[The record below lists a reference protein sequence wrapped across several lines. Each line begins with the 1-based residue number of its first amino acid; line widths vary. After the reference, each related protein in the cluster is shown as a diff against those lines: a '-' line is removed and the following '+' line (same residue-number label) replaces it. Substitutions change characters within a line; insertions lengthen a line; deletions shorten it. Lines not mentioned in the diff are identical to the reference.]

1 MKIKNIKEDILNHLH
16 LRSYLM
22 LNKKNINLNHL
33 IKVREHTL
41 HEAWRAMD
49 RKGGLGVVKEL
60 RAAAVLNTH
69 CNIPGK
75 I

>member
-1 MKIKNIKEDILNHLH
+1 
-16 LRSYLM
+16 M

-75 I
+75 IL

>member
-1 MKIKNIKEDILNHLH
+1 
-16 LRSYLM
+16 M

-69 CNIPGK
+69 CYIPGK
-75 I
+75 ILQRFISFHRDNKCKKLEEM